1 MTEPD
6 TISADYSLRPS
17 ELASTL
23 ALLVEARQP
32 VVVWGAP
39 GCAKS
44 QIAQQV
50 AAQAGREYV
59 DVRALLL
66 DPVDLRGIPWRDSA
80 DRTRWAPPAFL
91 PPSDADGSWL
101 INLEE
106 LPSALPMVQA
116 ALYQLVLDRKCGE
129 YELPEGAAL
138 IACGNREGDRGV
150 VHRMPAPLASRFVHL
165 EIRVD
170 ATDWCAWGAANG
182 IAAEVLFFVSM
193 RPELLHAFN
202 PQSTEKAFPCPRTWE
217 MVSNIVHRRGGLDPV
232 AERALFRGTVGEAAA
247 VEFSAFLQVWHE
259 LPHPRTVIDD
269 PEGAVIPGNASALIA
284 LCGSLYRMADDI
296 NLGAIVTYATRLRR
310 EVGEFLVGSC
320 IRREPALQHTQ
331 AFIQW
336 AATKN
341 PLTPLQETSPMNL
354 THDAMLVSLRINSW
368 SGRLYDRQASQQ
380 VAIHHDAD
388 TSAGRYNKRLLPKQ
402 AFAALAATMSNAR
415 TSHYANTLPWDD
427 QGGRLLTVANY
438 ERYTAALDTLVER
451 VVRERARF
459 IEDYDDYVDQARL
472 DLGRLFRL
480 EDYPD
485 TEALQGKFA
494 IRYRIVPVP
503 DARHFMADLAQGET
517 ERVKRDI
524 EQQVRTRLNDAQRDL
539 YRRLGEA
546 VERVGERL
554 REDENGKPLVFRDS
568 LIENIRELVD
578 VVPRL
583 NIFADDDLAMLCRE
597 VKDKFAGIEPEALR
611 PSGRFDPNLRRQVK
625 RDADALTAQFA
636 GYFAPAAENREA
648 A

>member
-1 MTEPD
+1 
-6 TISADYSLRPS
+6 
-17 ELASTL
+17 
-23 ALLVEARQP
+23 
-32 VVVWGAP
+32 
-39 GCAKS
+39 
-44 QIAQQV
+44 
-50 AAQAGREYV
+50 
-59 DVRALLL
+59 
-66 DPVDLRGIPWRDSA
+66 
-80 DRTRWAPPAFL
+80 
-91 PPSDADGSWL
+91 
-101 INLEE
+101 
-106 LPSALPMVQA
+106 
-116 ALYQLVLDRKCGE
+116 
-129 YELPEGAAL
+129 
-138 IACGNREGDRGV
+138 
-150 VHRMPAPLASRFVHL
+150 
-165 EIRVD
+165 
-170 ATDWCAWGAANG
+170 
-182 IAAEVLFFVSM
+182 
-193 RPELLHAFN
+193 
-202 PQSTEKAFPCPRTWE
+202 
-217 MVSNIVHRRGGLDPV
+217 
-232 AERALFRGTVGEAAA
+232 
-247 VEFSAFLQVWHE
+247 
-259 LPHPRTVIDD
+259 
-269 PEGAVIPGNASALIA
+269 
-284 LCGSLYRMADDI
+284 
-296 NLGAIVTYATRLRR
+296 
-310 EVGEFLVGSC
+310 
-320 IRREPALQHTQ
+320 
-331 AFIQW
+331 
-336 AATKN
+336 
-341 PLTPLQETSPMNL
+341 MNL

-380 VAIHHDAD
+380 VAVHNDAD

-415 TSHYANTLPWDD
+415 TSHNANTLPWDD

-480 EDYPD
+480 EDYPG

-583 NIFADDDLAMLCRE
+583 NIFADDDLTMLCRE
-597 VKDKFAGIEPEALR
+597 VKDKFAGIEPDALR

-636 GYFAPAAENREA
+636 GYFAPAADGQQGSSLMAARSESARRVSDCVTALLRDQPFFGSLALRLPIRPDETRETLASDGKDIRYAPQWVADTDADRIKTALARVVLACALKHHTRRGGRDPERWQRASQLVTHGLLRDAGFVLPPEAEAWDGISAEQAYDRLPEPSADAEDPGDASSSSDVDDSGSAAGPQCGDGDEDQSAPSDPSDDNSPQEQDEPGSGSNSAGSKPSGQACPPATTLAAPARSWTRTSAATTPPASPANRLWTRPPRSRRGTRPCTRPRASPGRKATRRAPSRRRSGKRTGASSTGGRCCA
-648 A
+648 AT

>member
-1 MTEPD
+1 MTDPD
-6 TISADYSLRPS
+6 TISADYSLHPS

-66 DPVDLRGIPWRDSA
+66 DPVDLRGIPWRDGA

-138 IACGNREGDRGV
+138 IAYGNREGDRGV

-182 IAAEVLFFVSM
+182 IAPEVLFFVSM

-269 PEGAVIPGNASALIA
+269 PEGAVVPGNASALIA

-320 IRREPALQHTQ
+320 IRREPALQHPKHRSEGHAIQVSEAFLDEVQ
-331 AFIQW
+331 ALLSHLKKPPTASSVGVPRKKIKT
-336 AATKN
+336 AS
-341 PLTPLQETSPMNL
+341 LT
-354 THDAMLVSLRINSW
+354 D
-368 SGRLYDRQASQQ
+368 G
-380 VAIHHDAD
+380 
-388 TSAGRYNKRLLPKQ
+388 
-402 AFAALAATMSNAR
+402 
-415 TSHYANTLPWDD
+415 
-427 QGGRLLTVANY
+427 
-438 ERYTAALDTLVER
+438 
-451 VVRERARF
+451 
-459 IEDYDDYVDQARL
+459 
-472 DLGRLFRL
+472 LG
-480 EDYPD
+480 
-485 TEALQGKFA
+485 
-494 IRYRIVPVP
+494 
-503 DARHFMADLAQGET
+503 DLADEMKQHGFSHVPIVDERDAVIGVFNEAAVFDHLWAEAET
-517 ERVKRDI
+517 IVGRRMQISDILPHCRFDAGHTENFKFVKPTTPI
-524 EQQVRTRLNDAQRDL
+524 
-539 YRRLGEA
+539 
-546 VERVGERL
+546 
-554 REDENGKPLVFRDS
+554 
-568 LIENIRELVD
+568 
-578 VVPRL
+578 
-583 NIFADDDLAMLCRE
+583 DDLAEMFLALESPTTR
-597 VKDKFAGIEPEALR
+597 VGASFVTASGKKTEPLQGLITPWDVLAM
-611 PSGRFDPNLRRQVK
+611 SYD
-625 RDADALTAQFA
+625 
-636 GYFAPAAENREA
+636 
-648 A
+648 

>member
-1 MTEPD
+1 
-6 TISADYSLRPS
+6 
-17 ELASTL
+17 
-23 ALLVEARQP
+23 
-32 VVVWGAP
+32 
-39 GCAKS
+39 
-44 QIAQQV
+44 
-50 AAQAGREYV
+50 
-59 DVRALLL
+59 
-66 DPVDLRGIPWRDSA
+66 
-80 DRTRWAPPAFL
+80 
-91 PPSDADGSWL
+91 
-101 INLEE
+101 
-106 LPSALPMVQA
+106 
-116 ALYQLVLDRKCGE
+116 
-129 YELPEGAAL
+129 
-138 IACGNREGDRGV
+138 
-150 VHRMPAPLASRFVHL
+150 
-165 EIRVD
+165 
-170 ATDWCAWGAANG
+170 
-182 IAAEVLFFVSM
+182 
-193 RPELLHAFN
+193 
-202 PQSTEKAFPCPRTWE
+202 
-217 MVSNIVHRRGGLDPV
+217 
-232 AERALFRGTVGEAAA
+232 
-247 VEFSAFLQVWHE
+247 
-259 LPHPRTVIDD
+259 
-269 PEGAVIPGNASALIA
+269 
-284 LCGSLYRMADDI
+284 
-296 NLGAIVTYATRLRR
+296 
-310 EVGEFLVGSC
+310 
-320 IRREPALQHTQ
+320 
-331 AFIQW
+331 
-336 AATKN
+336 
-341 PLTPLQETSPMNL
+341 MNL

-380 VAIHHDAD
+380 VAVHNDAD

-415 TSHYANTLPWDD
+415 TSHNANTLPWDD

-438 ERYTAALDTLVER
+438 DRYTAALDTLVER

-480 EDYPD
+480 EDYPG

-583 NIFADDDLAMLCRE
+583 NIFADDDLTMLCRE
-597 VKDKFAGIEPEALR
+597 VKDKFAGIEPNALR

-636 GYFAPAAENREA
+636 GYFAPAGREQGSSLMAARSESARRVSDCVTALLRDQPFFGSLALRLPIRADETRETLASDGKDIRYAPQWVADTDADHIKTALARVVLACALKHHTRRGGRDPERWQRASQLVTHGLLRDAGFVLPPEAEAWDGISAEQAYDRLPEPSADAEDPGERVFIRAMWMTVAALPAPNAVTATKTKTIRQIPPVTTVRKSRPNRDRA
-648 A
+648 AAARARNHPGRRPPATTLAAPARSWTRTSAATTPPASPANRLWTRPPRSRPGTRPCTRPRASPGRKATRRAPSKRRSGKRIAASSTGGRCCAAT